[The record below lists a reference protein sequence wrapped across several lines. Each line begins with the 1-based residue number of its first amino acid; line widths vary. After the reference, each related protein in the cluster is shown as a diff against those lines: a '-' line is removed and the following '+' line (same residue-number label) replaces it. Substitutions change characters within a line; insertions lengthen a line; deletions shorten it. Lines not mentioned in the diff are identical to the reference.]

1 MRRRLIAR
9 YGLLGL
15 LTSGPVLILTWF
27 LLSVRFVSPGL
38 ADEAPVK
45 VDFEKDVA
53 PLLLARCL
61 ECHSRPESA
70 GKLNLT
76 SAAGLVAGGESGPVV
91 VAGQPAKSLLLERV
105 RSGEMPP
112 PRQGK
117 ERPLPAAEQQLLQ
130 RWIEQGA
137 TWPERRV
144 LDPYERSTEA
154 RGGRDWWSFQPLRPV
169 VRVAR
174 ETDPKSVATS
184 FTPIDPFILERLQA
198 ESLTLAPPA
207 GRRPLLRRLS
217 HDLVGLPPTAE
228 VLDEFAEDDRVDA
241 YERQVDR
248 LLAAPAFGERWA
260 RYWLDLARYAD
271 TCGYERDQDKPHA
284 WRYRDWVITAL
295 NQDLPFDDF
304 VRRQIAGDELPDR
317 DEATV
322 IATGFLRL
330 GTWNDEPNDPLEYQ
344 YERLEDLVHVVS
356 TAFLGVT
363 VKCARCHDH
372 KFDPIPQQDYYRIAA
387 AFWPGP
393 VASRGRELLG
403 GPSKEELGFE
413 VLGWTDLTATPPPL
427 KLLRKGDPLQPQAA
441 VEPGYLS
448 LLPQLD
454 RPVTPP
460 PSGARTSQRRRQ
472 LAEWLVE
479 NENPLTPRVA
489 VNRMWLHHFGQ
500 ALVRSPNNF
509 GFQGERPT
517 HPELLDY
524 LARQFQEQGWHSK
537 PLHRLLVTSAVYR
550 QASTHPQQAEYE
562 ERDYLNRWWWRAERR
577 RLDAESLRDAILTS
591 AGQLDRRLGGPSFKP
606 TISPEAL
613 EGLSRKSAAWVASP
627 AHEQLRRAIYIYSQR
642 SLLSPL
648 LTTFDFADTTLPC
661 GQRDVSTVAPQALAL
676 LNNPFLHE
684 QSLKLARNLT
694 DGDPRAL
701 DAPAAMDDRLR
712 SLWRATLGRA
722 PTEQEQQLA
731 RTFLLEQLSRTDKT
745 EPLLAALR
753 AWAALGQV
761 LLNSNEFMYID

>member
-1 MRRRLIAR
+1 MMAR
-9 YGLLGL
+9 SGLHWL
-15 LTSGPVLILTWF
+15 LTSGSLLVLTGL
-27 LLSVRFVSPGL
+27 LLSMQLGAHSS
-38 ADEAPVK
+38 ADEAPAK
-45 VDFEKDVA
+45 VDFEKEVA

-61 ECHSRPESA
+61 ECHSGPESA

-76 SAAGLVAGGESGPVV
+76 TAAGLLAGGESGPVI
-91 VAGQPAKSLLLERV
+91 VAGQPAKSLLLDRV
-105 RSGEMPP
+105 RAGEMPP

-117 ERPLPAAEQQLLQ
+117 QRPLAAADQQLLQ
-130 RWIEQGA
+130 RWIEQGTA
-137 TWPERRV
+137 WPERRV

-154 RGGRDWWSFQPLRPV
+154 RGGRDWWSFQPLSQVTSPV
-169 VRVAR
+169 SKLASQ
-174 ETDPKSVATS
+174 SVATVR
-184 FTPIDPFILERLQA
+184 TPIDPFILERLQA

-207 GRRPLLRRLS
+207 ERRQLLRRLS

-228 VLDEFAEDDRVDA
+228 ALDEFAADDGVDA
-241 YERQVDR
+241 YERRVDR

-260 RYWLDLARYAD
+260 RFWLDLARYAD

-284 WRYRDWVITAL
+284 WRYRDWVILAL
-295 NQDLPFDDF
+295 NQDLPYDDF
-304 VRRQIAGDELPDR
+304 VRRQIAGDEIPQR
-317 DEATV
+317 DETTV

-356 TAFLGVT
+356 TAFLSVT

-387 AFWPGP
+387 AFWAGP

-403 GPSKEELGFE
+403 GPSREELGFD

-427 KLLRKGDPLQPQAA
+427 QLLKKGDPLRPQAA

-454 RPVTPP
+454 RAVAPP
-460 PSGARTSQRRRQ
+460 PAGARTSQRRRQ

-479 NENPLTPRVA
+479 TGNPLTPRVA
-489 VNRMWLHHFGQ
+489 VNRLWLHHFGQ

-517 HPELLDY
+517 HPELLDF
-524 LARQFQEQGWHSK
+524 LAREFQQQGWQSK

-550 QASTHPQQAEYE
+550 QASTHPQQAEFE

-577 RLDAESLRDAILTS
+577 RLDAESLRDAILAS

-606 TISPEAL
+606 TISAEAL
-613 EGLSRKSAAWVASP
+613 EGLSRKSAAWAASP
-627 AHEQLRRAIYIYSQR
+627 PQEQLRRAIYIYSQR

-684 QSLKLARNLT
+684 QSLQLARRLT
-694 DGDPRAL
+694 FGDPREL
-701 DAPAAMDDRLR
+701 DDPAAIDERLR
-712 SLWRATLGRA
+712 ALWRSTLGRA
-722 PTEQEQQLA
+722 PTEQEEQLA
-731 RTFLLEQLSRTDKT
+731 RGFLLEQLSRKLKP
-745 EPLLAALR
+745 EPLTASLLA
-753 AWAALGQV
+753 WTALGQV
-761 LLNSNEFMYID
+761 LLNSNEFIYVD